1 MTTIRLPGSTRS
13 ASCAPFGRL
22 TAMITLILMAALS
35 ITHPALAAEVTAIR
49 VADHTRYQRVVVD
62 TSAAVSFAILEDK
75 TPLTLQIYEA
85 TAKPQSLAWSGLGM
99 LKGAWVTQA
108 SANSVHISFDLAG
121 TARPRV
127 SSYTPDSYGGHRI
140 VIDLWPIKVTEGK
153 VTDGKAPE
161 TKPEPKVTHEVDRIN
176 ELTVGA
182 LDHQPSADMTSGQI
196 AGQNSTVSSGEF
208 WPDLGSTNE
217 DEAEDLMEVPGL
229 KVVQQWPDLLEEAA
243 KTIRENESA
252 SALPPEH
259 GATPAHEVPENV
271 AGLELKPALDP
282 QIPSPDIDP
291 ISAAR
296 RSLAQ
301 GQPGDACKVLQVNY
315 PKGTWN
321 IEAMVLQGACLSA
334 LGKLVDA
341 NTLYT
346 EVLSFEPGHVD
357 ARLGL
362 AKAQADAGDLTAARD
377 NYTRA
382 LETMPSGESKDT
394 VQRQLQEVEDQI
406 KHAIH

>member
-1 MTTIRLPGSTRS
+1 MVALI
-13 ASCAPFGRL
+13 L
-22 TAMITLILMAALS
+22 TATMS
-35 ITHPALAAEVTAIR
+35 IPHSALAAGANQGAAPAEVTAIR
-49 VADHTRYQRVVVD
+49 VANHTRYQRVVID

-75 TPLTLQIYEA
+75 TPLTLVVYEA
-85 TAKPQSLAWSGLGM
+85 TARPQSLTWSDLGQ
-99 LKGAWVTQA
+99 LKGARVVQV
-108 SANSVHISFDLAG
+108 SEKSVHITFDLTGA
-121 TARPRV
+121 TRPRI

-140 VIDLWPIKVTEGK
+140 VIDLWPIKITEDK
-153 VTDGKAPE
+153 ERE
-161 TKPEPKVTHEVDRIN
+161 TEPEPKTTHEVDRIN

-182 LDHQPSADMTSGQI
+182 LDHQPSADLISGL
-196 AGQNSTVSSGEF
+196 TPGES
-208 WPDLGSTNE
+208 WPDLGKTNE

-243 KTIRENESA
+243 KIIRENESA
-252 SALPPEH
+252 SALIPEH
-259 GATPAHEVPENV
+259 SAPPTHDVPENV

-282 QIPSPDIDP
+282 LVPSPAIDP

-346 EVLSFEPGHVD
+346 EVLSFDPKNVD

-362 AKAQADAGDLTAARD
+362 ATAQAEAGDLTTARD

-382 LETMPSGESKDT
+382 LESIPPGERKDT
-394 VQRQLQEVEDQI
+394 VQKTLQEIEDQI